1 MLADSFSRVTQSGG
15 VGRVVNLQ
23 ATFLYELLDFI
34 AGELPNW
41 RDRIEC
47 DGESAE
53 TVLTSQLCAHLT
65 GAARMRRGWDI
76 LQFRTEV
83 PDEEYKGRRIDLV
96 PSACASTIYV
106 DGRRCTEFDILLPI
120 ECKRLP
126 TPKRKEREEREYV
139 VTQQSTTGGIQR
151 FKMGHHGSRHRLGAM
166 IAYIQQESAAAW
178 FSLVTTWV
186 EGLIQSG
193 EGGWS
198 TEDCLALVAADQG
211 TGVSIYRSKH
221 KRPNDLADIE
231 LRHLW
236 LEMR

>member
-1 MLADSFSRVTQSGG
+1 MLADSFSRVTQSGV
-15 VGRVVNLQ
+15 VGRAVNLQ

-41 RDRIEC
+41 RDRVDRDDEA
-47 DGESAE
+47 AE
-53 TVLTSQLCAHLT
+53 TALTAQLCAHLT

-83 PDEEYKGRRIDLV
+83 PDEEHKGRRIDLV

-126 TPKRKEREEREYV
+126 TPKQKDREEREYV
-139 VTQQSTTGGIQR
+139 ATQKSTTGGIQR
-151 FKMGHHGSRHRLGAM
+151 FKMGHHGSRHKLGAM

-178 FSLVTTWV
+178 FSLVTSWV

-193 EGGWS
+193 EAGWS
-198 TEDCLALVAADQG
+198 TQDCLALIAADQG
-211 TGVSIYRSKH
+211 AGVSIYRSTH
-221 KRPNDLADIE
+221 KRPQNLADIE